1 MGLFSENWAKQC
13 AYGALTA
20 GIIFSATTFAEDAS
34 NNTAVN
40 AATAGTSAT
49 AVPATP
55 SGAKIVAGIDV
66 RPSWDPTLNVF
77 RTEDAVEMGYQFKA
91 GRSIT
96 YIQTATT
103 NIHTPNEA
111 LGANP
116 LLDVGYLRTG
126 LSNLLSDSSTGLSF
140 GYQNRI
146 YIPTAGYMRD
156 AGQISMVRNYFNMSK
171 RFNNS
176 VVVTL
181 TEMPVFHFNSR
192 AGTALTGAGTANS
205 SFQNRIY
212 LTTDIQI
219 TDNLSVSFPVMFH
232 QTKYANF
239 QADAMRN
246 NSWDYLVWTYP
257 EITYSLGGGTS
268 VGFAYYSANLVKPD
282 LSDLDLE
289 AGLSNGTFQVAC
301 TAYL

>member
-1 MGLFSENWAKQC
+1 MGLFTRNWAKQC

-34 NNTAVN
+34 NSAAVN
-40 AATAGTSAT
+40 ATAGTSAT
-49 AVPATP
+49 AVPAAP
-55 SGAKIVAGIDV
+55 SAAKVVAGIDI
-66 RPSWDPTLNVF
+66 RPSWDPALNVF
-77 RTEDAVEMGYQFKA
+77 RTEDAVEMGYQFKP

-111 LGANP
+111 LGVNP

-126 LSNLLSDSSTGLSF
+126 LSKLLTDDSTGLSF

-156 AGQISMVRNYFNMSK
+156 AGQITMIRNYFNISK
-171 RFNNS
+171 KVNDS
-176 VVVTL
+176 VTVTL

-192 AGTALTGAGTANS
+192 AGTALTGAGTANA

-219 TDNLSVSFPVMFH
+219 TDNLSFSLPVMFH
-232 QTKYANF
+232 QTKFANF
-239 QADAMRN
+239 QLGAKNN
-246 NSWDYLVWTYP
+246 NSWNYLVWTYP

-268 VGFAYYSANLVKPD
+268 VGLAYYSANLVKAD

-289 AGLSNGTFQVAC
+289 AGLSNGTFQVAF